1 MQAMQKIADSNG
13 TPIKGFLRSPVG
25 AIVVNDQDAFN
36 KYKRER
42 ELELKVANQ
51 EQQIQEIH

>member
-1 MQAMQKIADSNG
+1 MQKIADSNG